1 MKKQILYWSILI
13 LPFLCMIVI
22 NEFVRLNTNEEG
34 YTKQGKWGL
43 PIQGITAINSG
54 KPLKDKCTWMCHNN
68 TNYCK
73 ENHAKLA
80 KPYFDK
86 TDPIYHGTIKSLQS
100 TGNYV
105 SANIIILVIIL
116 PLIMYILLVK
126 SISLEFKIRKLWKAY

>member
-13 LPFLCMIVI
+13 LPFLGMIMI
-22 NEFVRLNTNEEG
+22 NELVRLKTNEEG
-34 YTKQGKWGL
+34 YTKQGNWGL

-54 KPLKDKCTWMCHNN
+54 KPIKDKCTWMCHNN

-73 ENHAKLA
+73 DNHVKLA

-86 TDPIYHGTIKSLQS
+86 TDLIYFGIIKSLQR
-100 TGNYV
+100 TGGYV

-126 SISLEFKIRKLWKAY
+126 SISLEFKIRKLKKV

>member
-1 MKKQILYWSILI
+1 MKKQILYWAILI
-13 LPFLCMIVI
+13 LPFLGMIMI
-22 NEFVRLNTNEEG
+22 NELFRLSTNEEG
-34 YTKQGKWGL
+34 YTKQGNWGL

-54 KPLKDKCTWMCHNN
+54 EPMKDKCTWMCHNN

-73 ENHAKLA
+73 ENHVKLA

-86 TDPIYHGTIKSLQS
+86 TDAIYFGTIKSLQS
-100 TGNYV
+100 TGSYV

-126 SISLEFKIRKLWKAY
+126 SISLEFKIRKLKKV

>member
-13 LPFLCMIVI
+13 LPFLGMIMI
-22 NEFVRLNTNEEG
+22 NELIRLKTNEEG

-43 PIQGITAINSG
+43 PIQAITAINSG
-54 KPLKDKCTWMCHNN
+54 EPMKDKCTWMCHNN

-73 ENHAKLA
+73 DNHVKLA

-86 TDPIYHGTIKSLQS
+86 TDLIYFGIIKSLQS
-100 TGNYV
+100 TGGYV

-126 SISLEFKIRKLWKAY
+126 SISLEFKIRKLKKL

>member
-1 MKKQILYWSILI
+1 MKKQVLYWSILI
-13 LPFLCMIVI
+13 LPFLGMIVI

-43 PIQGITAINSG
+43 DIEGVTAINTE
-54 KPLKDKCTWMCHNN
+54 KKLKDKCTWICHNN

-73 ENHAKLA
+73 ENHVKLA

-86 TDPIYHGTIKSLQS
+86 IDPIYDGIIDSLKS
-100 TGNYV
+100 TGDYGL
-105 SANIIILVIIL
+105 ANIIFLVIIL

-126 SISLEFKIRKLWKAY
+126 SISLEFKIRKLKKG